1 MKRKLIALAICVSV
15 VLMAQLTKPNGGRG
29 SAGTAGTDY
38 ATPFTPT
45 TYALAAASPCG
56 AAQNGQTARLTNSPL
71 VGGCNGS
78 IWQWWIDGFLAT
90 IPAAVSTWTQV
101 NAGSA
106 TFDDTYGAIRIK
118 APAAAGDN
126 WRILA
131 KTAPATPWTM
141 TVYMEVFNFSVDFP
155 GIGIGFRQSSNGML
169 HHFGLQN
176 AAVSYTNFRGFI
188 SRKYTDHDTS
198 STAYKTAE
206 SPLRSKYWLRI
217 ADNGT
222 NRICSYSLNGQDFTE
237 FHSIGRTDFLTADQ
251 YVLMVQSINTTYDA
265 EAVYY
270 SVKIE

>member
-15 VLMAQLTKPNGGRG
+15 VLVAQLTKPNGGGG
-29 SAGTAGTDY
+29 SAGTAGTDFPKPALY
-38 ATPFTPT
+38 D
-45 TYALAAASPCG
+45 TYANIAAATCG
-56 AAQNGQTARLTNSPL
+56 ATETGRVGFVSNAAYIARCS
-71 VGGCNGS
+71 GS
-78 IWQWWIDGFLAT
+78 AWQFFHDGFLAT